1 MLLLLP
7 VVGVLYWMLKKIF
20 FFLIDVVPTRGANL
34 TEAQAGVV
42 SGRGVWLGLKSD
54 RDIGNWSDDDTFE
67 LGSLINWRGR
77 LFFNARERLETR
89 VERLKDNYIVT
100 GKQPGELT
108 KPELDALV
116 ADTDY
121 KWFETAI
128 IDQRFFNSIFAFV
141 LIVSGI
147 LYLASHP

>member
-1 MLLLLP
+1 
-7 VVGVLYWMLKKIF
+7 
-20 FFLIDVVPTRGANL
+20 
-34 TEAQAGVV
+34 
-42 SGRGVWLGLKSD
+42 
-54 RDIGNWSDDDTFE
+54 
-67 LGSLINWRGR
+67 
-77 LFFNARERLETR
+77 

-116 ADTDY
+116 ADTDS

>member
-1 MLLLLP
+1 MPQCAFRRGLVGMLLLLP

-67 LGSLINWRGR
+67 LGSLINWRAVCFSMRAKGWR
-77 LFFNARERLETR
+77 
-89 VERLKDNYIVT
+89 
-100 GKQPGELT
+100 
-108 KPELDALV
+108 PE
-116 ADTDY
+116 
-121 KWFETAI
+121 W
-128 IDQRFFNSIFAFV
+128 
-141 LIVSGI
+141 SG
-147 LYLASHP
+147 